1 MEKAARDNL
10 EVIWNWMRLG
20 MPVERAECIVGFG
33 CINDD
38 IAIRCAQLYSDGYAP
53 LILFSGGLGRNT
65 KGRWEKSESERY
77 RDIAVSLGVPEDVI
91 LIENRST
98 NSGENI
104 VFSREVLRQHGLAEK
119 RLLCVH
125 KPFMER
131 RLFAAMKAYWPEA
144 DFTVTSPL
152 LDMDAYILRTMAQGM
167 TEKAVIDVIVGD
179 VQRMEIYARK
189 GYQIPQIMPAE
200 VKAAFEEMVRLG
212 YTGELI
218 KPLAEL

>member
-10 EVIWNWMRLG
+10 KIIWDWMRLG
-20 MPVERAECIVGFG
+20 QEVEKADCIVGFG

-38 IAIRCAQLYSDGYAP
+38 IAIRCAQLYKDGFAP

-65 KGRWEKSESERY
+65 KSRWNTSEAERY
-77 RDIAVSLGVPEDVI
+77 RDIAVELGVPDSAI

-98 NSGENI
+98 NTGENI
-104 VFSREVLRQHGLAEK
+104 TFSREILTTHKLADK

-131 RLFAAMKAYWPEA
+131 RVWAAMKAYWPEA
-144 DFTVTSPL
+144 DFTMTSPEL
-152 LDMDAYILRTMAQGM
+152 GMEEYIQRTMAQGM

-179 VQRMEIYARK
+179 VQRMEIYAEK
-189 GYQIPQIMPAE
+189 GFQIPQPLPDE
-200 VKAAFEEMVRLG
+200 VKKAFDNMVVLG

-218 KPLAEL
+218 

>member
-1 MEKAARDNL
+1 MESAARENL
-10 EVIWNWMRLG
+10 SIIWDWMRLG
-20 MPVERAECIVGFG
+20 QDVEKAACIVGFG

-38 IAIRCAQLYSDGYAP
+38 IAIRCAQLYKDGFAP

-65 KGRWEKSESERY
+65 KSRWNTSEAERY
-77 RDIAVSLGVPEDVI
+77 RDIAVGLGVPENVI

-98 NSGENI
+98 NTGENI
-104 VFSREVLRQHGLAEK
+104 TLSREILKEHGLADK

-131 RLFAAMKAYWPEA
+131 RVWAAMKAYWPEA
-144 DFTVTSPL
+144 DFTMTSPEL
-152 LDMDAYILRTMAQGM
+152 GMEEYIQRTMAQGM

-179 VQRMEIYARK
+179 VQRMEIYAEK
-189 GYQIPQIMPAE
+189 GFQIPQPLPDE
-200 VKAAFEEMVRLG
+200 VRAAFDNMVALG

-218 KPLAEL
+218 